1 MQWVDKK
8 RGNIVVCVDKRQ
20 LIKKELFMLKGHKK
34 MSALLLSLLLNLCS
48 VHFQRFLSSY
58 RLRFHNFCIILKN
71 LIFRI
76 TILGCCWLQLF
87 VCLIL
92 FFHCRRSSLVF
103 ADVLYGLMSLSYWF
117 LVLDVFCIYTCDK
130 FVPPTPLGLN

>member
-1 MQWVDKK
+1 
-8 RGNIVVCVDKRQ
+8 
-20 LIKKELFMLKGHKK
+20 MLKGRKK
-34 MSALLLSLLLNLCS
+34 TSALLLSLLLNLCS
-48 VHFQRFLSSY
+48 VHFQ
-58 RLRFHNFCIILKN
+58 FHNFCIILEN

-76 TILGCCWLQLF
+76 TILGCCWLQLS
-87 VCLIL
+87 VC